1 MNHARTRFLK
11 IPLSVLAAAL
21 LLAGC
26 ASTPAPPPQAAAPGA
41 VDQRYVSTVER
52 HALRTGAKVHWVN
65 PPRNRD
71 RRRAVDPIED

>member
-1 MNHARTRFLK
+1 MNHARTRFLQL
-11 IPLSVLAAAL
+11 PLSAVAAAL

-26 ASTPAPPPQAAAPGA
+26 ATTSTPPPQATDARS

-65 PPRNRD
+65 PPRTRD
-71 RRRAVDPIED
+71 RRRGVDPFED